1 MNPTTSPTSVAPLLA
16 QLNALAAQ
24 ADKRPELTVGSPAGT
39 PAGGAGDFAQTLD
52 HAIGEVNQ
60 SQLTAHQAEDDFAMG
75 RTDLPTTMLAVS
87 RAQIEID
94 AAVQV
99 RNRLVQAYND
109 IMQMSV

>member
-1 MNPTTSPTSVAPLLA
+1 MNPTMNPTSVASLVS
-16 QLNALAAQ
+16 QLDTLAAE
-24 ADKRPELTVGSPAGT
+24 ADKRPELIVGDTGASAS
-39 PAGGAGDFAQTLD
+39 GGAANFAQTLD

-60 SQLTAHQAEDDFAMG
+60 SQVAARQAEDDFAMG
-75 RTDLPTTMLAVS
+75 RAGLPEAMLAVS

-109 IMQMSV
+109 VMQMSV